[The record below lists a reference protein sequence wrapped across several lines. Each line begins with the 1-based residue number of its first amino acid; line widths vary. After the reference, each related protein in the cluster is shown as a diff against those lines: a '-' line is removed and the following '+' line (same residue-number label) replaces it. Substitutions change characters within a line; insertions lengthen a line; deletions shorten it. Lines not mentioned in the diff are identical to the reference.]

1 MHQFWER
8 VGTNFGQKYMGQVW
22 GSVGSMLG
30 ECMSTFGGVSRWFWT
45 KARVDCLFVV
55 FEIYVRY
62 MQGVKVLILGGVL
75 V

>member
-1 MHQFWER
+1 MGKCWDISRR
-8 VGTNFGQKYMGQVW
+8 VW
-22 GSVGSMLG
+22 RSVGSILD

-55 FEIYVRY
+55 FEINVRY

>member
-1 MHQFWER
+1 
-8 VGTNFGQKYMGQVW
+8 
-22 GSVGSMLG
+22 MLG

-45 KARVDCLFVV
+45 KARVDCLFVA

-62 MQGVKVLILGGVL
+62 MQGVRVLILGGGL